1 MCFSLLAYAWTLLSW
16 PANSAGH
23 ACFLVFLVGVMH
35 EPLLD
40 LAEYCA
46 AGQAVI
52 ALHVCLLS
60 PCVPGPQQ
68 YFALRCAGPVVL
80 VLATLQLVPGGF
92 QLCTPSYPCT
102 LVLCG
107 VRFCRF
113 SCNVKKKEKKK
124 KKE

>member
-1 MCFSLLAYAWTLLSW
+1 
-16 PANSAGH
+16 
-23 ACFLVFLVGVMH
+23 MH

-80 VLATLQLVPGGF
+80 VLATLQLVLLNLLF
-92 QLCTPSYPCT
+92 QSATIPIGAT
-102 LVLCG
+102 V
-107 VRFCRF
+107 
-113 SCNVKKKEKKK
+113 
-124 KKE
+124 